1 MPSLR
6 KLVRICLL
14 AALFTTGAT
23 GLQAGGFD
31 PPTGARRTALGG
43 AYSAIQGDIWT
54 LFHNPAGL
62 TRLEGISGGL
72 HLERRFLLQDLNYG
86 AFGVAMP
93 FQQKHVAGLDYS
105 GSGFSLYKESRIGL
119 SYGVEVVD
127 RLSLGVKGN
136 YYLVSIPEYG
146 TASAFSV
153 DVGLLTR
160 ISEELAL
167 GFRAFNASQ
176 SRLKTE
182 AGEKLPVA
190 YSAGVAWQAGEKAL
204 IVADV
209 EKTIDFP
216 LSFNSGLEYAF
227 HKMFKARA
235 GFSTYPVTFNVGVGF
250 EARNIQVDFTNAFHE
265 RLGYTPQ
272 LSLSYVFKRKQTE
285 EAAVE

>member
-1 MPSLR
+1 MMMVSLSP
-6 KLVRICLL
+6 
-14 AALFTTGAT
+14 GWS
-23 GLQAGGFD
+23 GLKAGGFD

-43 AYSAIQGDIWT
+43 AYAAVQGDIWT
-54 LFHNPAGL
+54 MFHNPAGL
-62 TRLEGISGGL
+62 PGLQGITGGL

-86 AFGVAMP
+86 AFGVALP
-93 FQQKHVAGLDYS
+93 FQEKHVAGLDYS

-146 TASAFSV
+146 TANAFSV

-160 ISEELAL
+160 ISKEFTL

-182 AGEKLPVA
+182 AEEKLPVA
-190 YSAGVAWQAGEKAL
+190 YSAGMAWQPGEKAL
-204 IVADV
+204 IVADI
-209 EKTIDFP
+209 EKTVDFP
-216 LSFNSGLEYAF
+216 LSFNSGIEYAF

-250 EARNIQVDFTNAFHE
+250 EAKNIQVDFTNAFHE

-272 LSLSYVFKRKQTE
+272 LSLSYVFKRSNTDEAGVTE
-285 EAAVE
+285 